1 MTNVQTLKK
10 PQNKTAAAA
19 DLHARPPITPHLVVA
34 GAADAIEFY
43 KKAFGATEMMRIPA
57 ENGKLMHAAVQI
69 NGAMVMLVDENP
81 QWGALSPK
89 SLKGTPVTMHLY
101 VGDVDAFIAHAVKSG
116 ATIKMPAA
124 DMFWGDRYGVITDP
138 FGHSWSIATPQRE
151 VSAEEIQTAVKNMP
165 TTDCG
170 AAGAKG

>member
-1 MTNVQTLKK
+1 MTNAQALKK
-10 PQNKTAAAA
+10 PQKNTAAAP

-43 KKAFGATEMMRIPA
+43 KKAFGATEMIRVPGPD
-57 ENGKLMHAAVQI
+57 GKLMHAAVQI

-89 SLKGTPVTMHLY
+89 SLNGTPVTMHLY
-101 VGDVDAFIAHAVKSG
+101 VADVDAFIAHAVKSG
-116 ATIKMPAA
+116 ATLKMPAQ

-151 VSAEEIQTAVKNMP
+151 VSAEELQEAVKNMP
-165 TTDCG
+165 SADCG
-170 AAGAKG
+170 AAAKG

>member
-10 PQNKTAAAA
+10 PQSKSKAAAGA
-19 DLHARPPITPHLVVA
+19 AERPPVTPHLVCA

-43 KKAFGATEMMRIPA
+43 KKAFGATEMMRVPGKD
-57 ENGKLMHAAVQI
+57 GKLMHAALQI
-69 NGAMVMLVDENP
+69 NGAMVMLVDEMP
-81 QWGALSPK
+81 QWGVLSPAT
-89 SLKGTPVTMHLY
+89 LKGTPVTIHLY
-101 VGDVDAFIAHAVKSG
+101 VDDVDAFIGHAVESG
-116 ATIKMPAA
+116 ATLKMPAA

-151 VSAEEIQTAVKNMP
+151 VSMEELQEAVKNMSM
-165 TTDCG
+165 DCG

>member
-1 MTNVQTLKK
+1 MTNVQALKK
-10 PQNKTAAAA
+10 PQSKTAAA

-43 KKAFGATEMMRIPA
+43 KKAFGATEMIRIPGP
-57 ENGKLMHAAVQI
+57 NGKLMHAAVQI

-89 SLKGTPVTMHLY
+89 ALKGTPVTIHLY
-101 VGDVDAFIAHAVKSG
+101 VDDTDAFIAHAVKSG
-116 ATIKMPAA
+116 ASIKMPAE

-151 VSAEEIQTAVKNMP
+151 VSAEELQEVVKNMP
-165 TTDCG
+165 MDGC
-170 AAGAKG
+170 AASDKG